1 MTVNKKHKQRV
12 RERMARD
19 GVTYS
24 EALRCLK
31 AERPRPSPPPTV
43 TLTDGTRVTLHSPET
58 AKR

>member
-1 MTVNKKHKQRV
+1 MTANKKHKRRV

-24 EALRCLK
+24 EALRRIE
-31 AERPRPSPPPTV
+31 AERPAPPTV
-43 TLTDGTRVTLHSPET
+43 TLSDGTRVTLHSPDT